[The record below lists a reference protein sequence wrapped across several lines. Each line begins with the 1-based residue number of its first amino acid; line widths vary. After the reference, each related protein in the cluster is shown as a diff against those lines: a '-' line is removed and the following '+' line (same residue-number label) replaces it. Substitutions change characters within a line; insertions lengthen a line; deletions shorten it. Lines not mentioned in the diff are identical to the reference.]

1 MPIEKK
7 IIIIILNSPSVN
19 ILNFYVRVI
28 SLLPF
33 FKLMT
38 FLKKKKLISICMM
51 SCA

>member
-7 IIIIILNSPSVN
+7 LKRIILNSPSVN

-28 SLLPF
+28 SIWPF
-33 FKLMT
+33 SKLMT
-38 FLKKKKLISICMM
+38 FSEVFLISICMM